1 VYDFDTVI
9 DRRGTSCLKW
19 DSDPPLADGRG
30 LLPLWVA
37 DMDFAAPPEILQ
49 ALRQRLSH
57 PVFGYTFEPPSLR
70 EAVVQ
75 WFRSRHDWGVEPEW
89 IVSSPGV
96 LPSLATALLAF
107 TGPGDGVII
116 QPPVY
121 YPFAL
126 RVAGAG
132 RRVVENPLV
141 EQGGRWEMDYEGLSQ
156 AIEGGAR
163 ALILCSPHNPCSRVW
178 GRDTLARL
186 VGMCRERGVLVL
198 SDEIHCDLVM
208 EGHRHIPAAASC
220 PGAAAGC
227 VTFVSPT
234 KTFNLAGIAGSFTV
248 IPDPGLRATFEAQAR
263 ALWMG
268 LGNPLADAA
277 VQAAYEQGARWLDE
291 LLAYVEANRC
301 LLDKVLRE
309 RLPRVKLSQLEGT
322 YLAWLDMRGLRLS
335 DDEITARLRGRAGVR
350 LDEGRKFG
358 AGGIGFQRMNLACP
372 RSVLAEALERMEG
385 ALAT

>member
-1 VYDFDTVI
+1 
-9 DRRGTSCLKW
+9 
-19 DSDPPLADGRG
+19 
-30 LLPLWVA
+30 
-37 DMDFAAPPEILQ
+37 MDFAAPPEILQ
-49 ALRQRLSH
+49 ALQRRIAH
-57 PVFGYTFEPPSLR
+57 PVFGYTFEPPSYV

-75 WFRSRHDWGVEPEW
+75 WLRDRHAWEVQPDWVIP
-89 IVSSPGV
+89 SPGV

-141 EQGGRWEMDYEGLSQ
+141 EEGGRWEMDFEGLSR
-156 AIEGGAR
+156 ALESGAR

-178 GRDTLARL
+178 EGDVLARL

-198 SDEIHCDLVM
+198 SDEIHSDLVM
-208 EGHRHIPAAASC
+208 QGCRHVPAAGSC
-220 PGAAAGC
+220 PGAAEGC
-227 VTFVSPT
+227 ITFISPT

-248 IPDPGLRATFEAQAR
+248 IPDPGLRARFQGQAH

-277 VQAAYEQGARWLDE
+277 VEAAYRRGARWLGE
-291 LLAYVEANRC
+291 LLAYVGANRS
-301 LLDKVLRE
+301 LLDRFLRD
-309 RLPRVKLSQLEGT
+309 RLPRVKLAPLEGT
-322 YLAWLDMRGLRLS
+322 YLAWLDMRGLALG

-358 AGGIGFQRMNLACP
+358 AGGVGFQRMNLACP
-372 RSVLAEALERMEG
+372 RSLLSEALERMEG
-385 ALAT
+385 ALAR